1 MRIGI
6 DFDNTIADYD
16 EVFRLAAIRERL
28 VSADFSGGKPA
39 VREAVRAL
47 DRGEERWMRLQ
58 GRIYG
63 ALMPQAKPVRGFE
76 SFLAGARNADAEL
89 FIISH
94 KTEYGHF
101 DEERVNL
108 RDAARNWMREHG
120 FLGGVGVPETNL
132 FFEASRG
139 EKIVRIREVG
149 CAHFIDDLE
158 EVFRE
163 PGFPVSVARHLLCR
177 DDAGL
182 PVGPFTAYRGWDEI
196 GDALFR

>member
-16 EVFRLAAIRERL
+16 EVFRLAAVRERL
-28 VSADFSGGKPA
+28 VGDSFSGGKQA

-47 DRGEERWMRLQ
+47 PNGEERWMRLQ

-63 ALMPQAKPVRGFE
+63 AFMPQARPVQGLER
-76 SFLAGARNADAEL
+76 FLARARRAGAEL
-89 FIISH
+89 YIISH

-101 DEERVNL
+101 DEERINL
-108 RDAARNWMREHG
+108 RDAARRWMRERG
-120 FLGGVGVPETNL
+120 FLGGDGVPEDHL
-132 FFEASRG
+132 FFEASRD
-139 EKIVRIREVG
+139 EKIERIRQTG

-163 PGFPVSVARHLLCR
+163 AAFPAAVVRHLLHR
-177 DDAGL
+177 GGAPL
-182 PVGPFTAYRGWDEI
+182 PAGPFTAYRGWDEI
-196 GDALFR
+196 GDALFG

>member
-16 EVFRLAAIRERL
+16 DVFRLAAMRERL
-28 VSADFSGGKPA
+28 VGESFSGGKHS

-47 DRGEERWMRLQ
+47 AGGEERWMRLQ

-63 ALMPQAKPVRGFE
+63 AFMQEARPVEGVER
-76 SFLAGARNADAEL
+76 FLAAARRAGAEL
-89 FIISH
+89 YIISH

-101 DEERVNL
+101 DEERINL
-108 RDAARNWMREHG
+108 RDAARRWMSERG
-120 FLGGVGVPETNL
+120 ILGGGGVPEDHL
-132 FFEASRG
+132 FFETTRG
-139 EKIVRIREVG
+139 EKIERIRAVG

-163 PGFPVSVARHLLCR
+163 PAFPAAVARHLLCR
-177 DDAGL
+177 DGAAL
-182 PVGPFTAYRGWDEI
+182 PAGPFTAYRGWDEI
-196 GDALFR
+196 GDALFG

>member
-16 EVFRLAAIRERL
+16 DVFWLAAKHEQL
-28 VSADFSGGKPA
+28 VDEGFSGGKQS
-39 VREAVRAL
+39 VRERVRAL
-47 DRGEERWMRLQ
+47 ERGEERWMRLQ

-63 ALMPQAKPVRGFE
+63 ALMPHARPVGGFE
-76 SFLAGARNADAEL
+76 SFLSAARNLGATL

-101 DEERVNL
+101 DEDRVNL
-108 RDAARNWMREHG
+108 RDAARRWMRERG
-120 FLGGVGVPETNL
+120 ILGQNGVPEEHL

-139 EKIVRIREVG
+139 EKIERIRCLS

-163 PGFPVSVARHLLCR
+163 PDFPASVGRHLLYR
-177 DDAGL
+177 NDGAL
-182 PVGPFTAYRGWDEI
+182 PVGPFTPYRSWDEI
-196 GDALFR
+196 RDALCR

>member
-16 EVFRLAAIRERL
+16 DVFLLAAKRERL
-28 VSADFSGGKPA
+28 VGEAFVGGKLA

-63 ALMPQAKPVRGFE
+63 AFMPQARPVKGIRRFF
-76 SFLAGARNADAEL
+76 SRARKSGAVIS
-89 FIISH
+89 IISH
-94 KTEYGHF
+94 KTEFGHF
-101 DEERVNL
+101 DEERINL
-108 RDAARNWMREHG
+108 REAARRWLSGQG
-120 FLGGVGVPETNL
+120 FVGPDGVPEERV
-132 FFEASRG
+132 FFAASRD
-139 EKIVRIREVG
+139 EKIARIAEVS

-163 PGFPVSVARHLLCR
+163 PGFPVSTHGHLLYR
-177 DDAGL
+177 NAGAL
-182 PVGPFTAYRGWDEI
+182 PAGPFTAYRNWDEI
-196 GDALFR
+196 GDALFV

>member
-16 EVFRLAAIRERL
+16 DVFRLAAIRERL
-28 VSADFSGGKPA
+28 VGEDFSGGKLA

-47 DRGEERWMRLQ
+47 ERGEERWMRLQ

-63 ALMPQAKPVRGFE
+63 AFMGEARPVRGFE
-76 SFLAGARNADAEL
+76 GFLAAARRAGAEL
-89 FIISH
+89 YIISH

-108 RDAARNWMREHG
+108 RDAARRWMRERG
-120 FLGGVGVPETNL
+120 FLGAGAVPEANL

-139 EKIVRIREVG
+139 EKVERIRQVG
-149 CAHFIDDLE
+149 CVHFIDDLE

-163 PGFPVSVARHLLCR
+163 PGFPASVARHLLCR
-177 DDAGL
+177 EGAAL
-182 PVGPFTAYRGWDEI
+182 PTGPFTAYRGWSEI